1 MPQEALLVEAAIENS
16 PLSSVLDNNL
26 PSKTLYAVLECKNLD
41 NLPKILGDKNA
52 ATQQRLQLLQRQL
65 KKPSP
70 LTHALFTTLTDA
82 TTSYPLYTLW
92 MIIGCISLGLVP
104 LSIITAGVALLTFVM
119 AGVLFYDSY
128 RKHLKVNRQ
137 RQRAEILAT
146 IQLEAAEK
154 IIARSP
160 RPLNLEP
167 NPPHPNTPRISA
179 IKTGK
184 SFLNTLILTA
194 TTLVGT
200 YYLSAVAIAL
210 ALGLATTAVALTG
223 PIGIGVACGLALL
236 LGGYFAY
243 KQYQSNK
250 QRKIDK
256 AQLAHLEKKLE
267 IRSDACATIKNELLN
282 ANVRSLRVA
291 QPLKKNAHGT
301 YKRNPLYAKE
311 EQKPEEVKRHQ
322 RLKNPNRLFPQ
333 PRAAKHSLLKTIARL
348 SHH

>member
-1 MPQEALLVEAAIENS
+1 MPREELLVDAADENF
-16 PLSSVLDNNL
+16 PPTSVLDNNL
-26 PSKTLYAVLECKNLD
+26 SPKILYDLLECKNLD
-41 NLPKILGDKNA
+41 NLPKILGEKNA
-52 ATQQRLQLLQRQL
+52 ATQQRLQLRQRQR
-65 KKPSP
+65 KKSSP
-70 LTHALFTTLTDA
+70 LAHALFTTLTDA

-104 LSIITAGVALLTFVM
+104 LSIITGGVALLTFVM
-119 AGVLFYDSY
+119 AGALFYDSY

-160 RPLNLEP
+160 RSLNLEP
-167 NPPHPNTPRISA
+167 DPPHPGTPRITTT
-179 IKTGK
+179 KTVK
-184 SFLNTLILTA
+184 YFLNTLILTA

-210 ALGLATTAVALTG
+210 ALGLATTAAALTG
-223 PIGIGVACGLALL
+223 PIGIGIACGLALM

-250 QRKIDK
+250 QRKKDK
-256 AQLAHLEKKLE
+256 AELAHLERKLE

-282 ANVRSLRVA
+282 KNVRPLRIA
-291 QPLKKNAHGT
+291 PHFKKNSPRAHER
-301 YKRNPLYAKE
+301 KSLYAREKNLGE
-311 EQKPEEVKRHQ
+311 DKRHH

-333 PRAAKHSLLKTIARL
+333 PHPAKHSLLKTLAKLAHR
-348 SHH
+348 